1 MLEMAVLNRHRP
13 LRLLW
18 PELAEPSSGTDY
30 RQLQQKKSPGLTDA
44 RLLWP
49 ARTTRQW
56 QPGWW
61 GGWL

>member
-49 ARTTRQW
+49 ARTTRQ
-56 QPGWW
+56 
-61 GGWL
+61 